1 MAAEK
6 KERKSNAGAPTK
18 FSEKM
23 LDQVFEM
30 ALLGLTDVQ
39 MAKVLGVC
47 DATFSN
53 YKNEHPQ
60 FLEALTRGKEE
71 ADGKVARAMY
81 NRALGVTIREEALTR
96 DGEVVTLH
104 KELPSDTA
112 AAKHWLANRQRGKW
126 SNNGENTI
134 NTTTPLVITLDKS
147 ELNSEADGSV

>member
-6 KERKSNAGAPTK
+6 KERKSNAGAKVKLTD
-18 FSEKM
+18 KM
-23 LDQVFEM
+23 VEQVFEM

-39 MAKVLGVC
+39 MAKILGIC
-47 DATFSN
+47 EATFNN
-53 YKNEHPQ
+53 YKIEHPT
-60 FLEALTRGKEE
+60 FLESLTRGKEE

-81 NRALGVTIREEALTR
+81 HRALGVTIKEEALTR

-112 AAKHWLANRQRGKW
+112 AAKHWLANRQRKLW
-126 SNNGENTI
+126 ANNGENTV

-147 ELNSEADGSV
+147 ELNGKADGSV